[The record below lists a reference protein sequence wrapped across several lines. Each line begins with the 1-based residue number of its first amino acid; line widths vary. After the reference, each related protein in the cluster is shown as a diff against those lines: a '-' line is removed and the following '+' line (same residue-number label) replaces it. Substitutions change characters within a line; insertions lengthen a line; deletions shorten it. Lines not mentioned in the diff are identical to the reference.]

1 VITQWQA
8 HIRAMAQDPYETL
21 GIPKTA
27 SAEQIKKAYRK
38 LAKKHHPDLN
48 PGNEAAEAR
57 FKAASSANELLS
69 DPERRARFDRGEI
82 DAEGQ
87 PTERAFY
94 RQYAEG
100 EQAGRYRNAG
110 AEDDA
115 FGDIFSELFRQAG
128 GRGGAGGAGGRAFR
142 GQDQHFALTIPF
154 REAALG
160 GSHHITLP
168 EGRSLDVAIPPGLRD
183 GQTIRLRG
191 QGHAGFNG
199 GPAGDAMIEVSVA
212 PHPFF
217 RRDGEDIHIDLPVT
231 VAEAVLGGKVN
242 VPTLSGPVSLT
253 VPRHSDAGKKLR
265 LRGRGIPAH
274 GDRPAGDLYV
284 TLHLVAGSPDAAL
297 EDALRGWAE
306 RHPIDPRAH
315 LQEGA

>member
-1 VITQWQA
+1 VITQSRA
-8 HIRAMAQDPYETL
+8 HISAMAKDPYEML
-21 GIPKTA
+21 GIPRTA
-27 SAEQIKKAYRK
+27 TAEQIKAAYRK

-48 PGNEAAEAR
+48 PGNTAAEAR
-57 FKAASSANELLS
+57 FKAASAANELLS

-100 EQAGRYRNAG
+100 DQAGRYRSAG

-128 GRGGAGGAGGRAFR
+128 NRGGPGAGSGRAFR
-142 GQDQHFALTIPF
+142 QDQHFSLTIPF

-160 GSHHITLP
+160 GSHRITLP
-168 EGRSLDVAIPPGLRD
+168 EGSSLDVTIPPGLRD

-191 QGHAGFNG
+191 KGHAGFNG
-199 GPAGDAMIEVSVA
+199 GPAGDAMIEVSVE

-217 RRDGEDIHIDLPVT
+217 RRDGDDIHIDLPVT

-253 VPRHSDAGKKLR
+253 VPHHSDAGRKLR

-274 GDRPAGDLYV
+274 GDRTAGDLYV
-284 TLHLVAGSPDAAL
+284 TLQLVAGPPDAAL
-297 EDALRGWAE
+297 EDALRAWAE
-306 RHPIDPRAH
+306 RHPTDPRAH
-315 LQEGA
+315 LQEAA

>member
-1 VITQWQA
+1 
-8 HIRAMAQDPYETL
+8 MAQDPYQTL

-27 SAEQIKKAYRK
+27 TAEQIKAAYRK

-48 PGNEAAEAR
+48 PGNAAAEAT
-57 FKAASSANELLS
+57 FKAASAANELLS

-87 PTERAFY
+87 PTERTFY

-100 EQAGRYRNAG
+100 DQAGRYRSAG

-128 GRGGAGGAGGRAFR
+128 KSGGQGANGRAFR
-142 GQDQHFALTIPF
+142 GQDRHFSLTIPF

-160 GSHHITLP
+160 GSHRITLP
-168 EGRSLDVAIPPGLRD
+168 EGRSLDVTIPPGLRD

-212 PHPFF
+212 LHPFF
-217 RRDGEDIHIDLPVT
+217 RREGDDIHIDLPVT

-253 VPRHSDAGKKLR
+253 IPHHSDAGRKLR

-284 TLHLVAGSPDAAL
+284 TLQLVAGPPDAAL
-297 EDALRGWAE
+297 EDALRAWAE
-306 RHPIDPRAH
+306 RHPTDPRAH
-315 LQEGA
+315 LQEAA